1 MNTVLV
7 LVMLILVIFALK
19 EGMVWVA
26 LGIGLVMVLVSTSE
40 TKSQAAAEAG
50 PEQQFMYPSQEL
62 PPIEGMK
69 EQMLRV
75 KYEPGWDGN
84 NWWEDVAEHWGSS
97 IGRTLGMI
105 R

>member
-7 LVMLILVIFALK
+7 LVMLVLIIFALK

-26 LGIGLVMVLVSTSE
+26 LGVGLLMVLISTSDSG
-40 TKSQAAAEAG
+40 KKA
-50 PEQQFMYPSQEL
+50 PERGKFMYPSEQNA
-62 PPIEGMK
+62 PIEGMK

-75 KYEPGWDGN
+75 KYQPKWDGN
-84 NWWEDVAEHWGSS
+84 NWWEEMADHWGSS
-97 IGRTLGMI
+97 MGRMVGLI

>member
-26 LGIGLVMVLVSTSE
+26 LGVGLLMVLISTSE
-40 TKSQAAAEAG
+40 GGGQKKQKMFYQSPDLG
-50 PEQQFMYPSQEL
+50 PVS
-62 PPIEGMK
+62 EGMK

-75 KYEPGWDGN
+75 KYQPQWDGN
-84 NWWEDVAEHWGSS
+84 NWWEEVADHWGTA
-97 IGRTLGMI
+97 IGRGIGLI

>member
-7 LVMLILVIFALK
+7 LVMLILLIFALK

-26 LGIGLVMVLVSTSE
+26 LGVGLIMVLVATSD
-40 TKSQAAAEAG
+40 EAG
-50 PEQQFMYPSQEL
+50 KKRDRFVYPSDQL
-62 PPIEGMK
+62 PTIESPK

-75 KYEPGWDGN
+75 KYQPKWDGN
-84 NWWEDVAEHWGSS
+84 NWWEEIADHWGTS
-97 IGRTLGMI
+97 IGRTIGLL

>member
-19 EGMVWVA
+19 EGQVWIAMGV
-26 LGIGLVMVLVSTSE
+26 GLLMVLLSTSDGGGDPQ
-40 TKSQAAAEAG
+40 KQK
-50 PEQQFMYPSQEL
+50 FIYPS
-62 PPIEGMK
+62 PDMGPVSEGMK

-75 KYEPGWDGN
+75 KYQPKWDGN
-84 NWWEDVAEHWGSS
+84 NWWEEIADHWGAS
-97 IGRTLGMI
+97 IGRTIGLI

>member
-26 LGIGLVMVLVSTSE
+26 LGVGLLMVLVSTGEESGKQKE
-40 TKSQAAAEAG
+40 KFLYRSPDLGAV
-50 PEQQFMYPSQEL
+50 SD
-62 PPIEGMK
+62 GMK

-75 KYEPGWDGN
+75 KYQPKWDGN
-84 NWWEDVAEHWGSS
+84 NWWEEVADHWGTSLGRA
-97 IGRTLGMI
+97 IGLI